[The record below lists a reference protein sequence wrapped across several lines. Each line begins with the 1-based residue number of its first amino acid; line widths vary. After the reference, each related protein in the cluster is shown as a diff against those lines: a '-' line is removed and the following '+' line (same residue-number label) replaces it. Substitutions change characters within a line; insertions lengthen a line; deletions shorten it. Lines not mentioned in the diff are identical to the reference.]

1 MKRIVLAGISIL
13 CLSSHAVAVDR
24 IGKESG
30 TKGFVFVGAGYSSLQ
45 TNMVAEVGGTEVS
58 DKRIDS
64 LQGGA
69 DDKEYV
75 GVAPAFNVTYTF
87 AGPRTQLFAGVE
99 LEDFLTQ
106 DGALGFGVRQGI
118 GSLGIV
124 RASLLA
130 SIPLKVWK
138 DPYLTNVDRSSTD
151 RTGFGVRLG
160 WEHIFES
167 DLDLTLTTR
176 SIELED
182 ERSGQTNGLTE
193 SQRQLLYREGD
204 INKLEVSYTWI
215 PSPHHVIQP
224 GIVWIDH
231 DLDGDAMA
239 MDGYSAKL
247 SYAYLGLSKVEF
259 LVNLLA
265 GKMESDT
272 YNPIFAKKEE
282 VDRLGGSITMTYVE
296 PFGMKNWRARAVA
309 STGGEDS
316 NIDFYDMSVNAFS
329 IGALYN
335 F

>member
-1 MKRIVLAGISIL
+1 MSLIRLLGREL
-13 CLSSHAVAVDR
+13 NCLR
-24 IGKESG
+24 
-30 TKGFVFVGAGYSSLQ
+30 
-45 TNMVAEVGGTEVS
+45 
-58 DKRIDS
+58 
-64 LQGGA
+64 
-69 DDKEYV
+69 
-75 GVAPAFNVTYTF
+75 
-87 AGPRTQLFAGVE
+87 GVE